1 MRTIKTR
8 DGRIIELPS
17 DEEDREITR
26 QAREDGTLLSDE
38 ELAEFKPFEESD
50 LPESFK
56 EAVRRR
62 GRPRKKNPKVPV
74 HIRFSPEVVAHFK
87 ATGKGWQTRMDEA
100 LKQWIA
106 EHGEEAN
113 ADR

>member
-1 MRTIKTR
+1 MPTIKTR
-8 DGRIIELPS
+8 DGRVLELPG
-17 DEEDREITR
+17 DEEEKEINR

-56 EAVRRR
+56 QAVRRR
-62 GRPRKKNPKVPV
+62 GRPPKANPKVAV
-74 HIRFSPEVVAHFK
+74 YIRFSPEVVAHFK

-106 EHGEEAN
+106 EHG
-113 ADR
+113 D